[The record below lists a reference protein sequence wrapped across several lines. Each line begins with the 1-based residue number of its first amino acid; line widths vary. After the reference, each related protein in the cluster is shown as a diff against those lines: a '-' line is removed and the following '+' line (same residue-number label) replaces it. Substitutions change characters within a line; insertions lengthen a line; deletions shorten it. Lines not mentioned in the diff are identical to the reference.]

1 MAKKERHLLI
11 DTIKD
16 LCAQCK
22 RYPHCRMILYISII
36 TIVSGA
42 LSIYLFRSLPAIS
55 ALLTSVCAGC
65 ITGIV
70 FYILANMRSN
80 AMNASREEWESL
92 NEHYEICRQTQKLCL
107 AVVTDSDVSK
117 ENITQ
122 ICANTRKLF
131 RFMACLCVD
140 LPRAARI
147 IKDYPPDYLEHLKK
161 ADAAITDL
169 ETMQELSERK
179 MEDMVDILPFIVQT
193 EGIIMTPWL
202 KLMENVTYL
211 ESSGI

>member
-80 AMNASREEWESL
+80 EMNASREEWESL

-140 LPRAARI
+140 LPGGG
-147 IKDYPPDYLEHLKK
+147 PDHKR
-161 ADAAITDL
+161 
-169 ETMQELSERK
+169 LSAGLPRTFEEGGCSYYRFGNNAGAERK
-179 MEDMVDILPFIVQT
+179 KDGRHD
-193 EGIIMTPWL
+193 G
-202 KLMENVTYL
+202 Y
-211 ESSGI
+211 SSIYCANRRNYNDSVA